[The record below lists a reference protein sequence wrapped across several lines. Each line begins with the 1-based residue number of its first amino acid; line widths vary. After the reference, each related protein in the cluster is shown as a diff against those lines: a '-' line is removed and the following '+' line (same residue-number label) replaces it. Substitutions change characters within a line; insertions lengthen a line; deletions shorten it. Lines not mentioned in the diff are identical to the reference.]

1 MPCPPYLSPKVIEKL
16 RKDNK
21 QLAATT
27 VNMSVNALS
36 GAGME
41 EEGRQ
46 LDVMRKKHAAEM
58 SDLRQKLVW

>member
-1 MPCPPYLSPKVIEKL
+1 MSSAPKVIEKL

-21 QLAATT
+21 QLAATA

-46 LDVMRKKHAAEM
+46 LDLMRKKHTAEVT
-58 SDLRQKLVW
+58 DLRQKLVW